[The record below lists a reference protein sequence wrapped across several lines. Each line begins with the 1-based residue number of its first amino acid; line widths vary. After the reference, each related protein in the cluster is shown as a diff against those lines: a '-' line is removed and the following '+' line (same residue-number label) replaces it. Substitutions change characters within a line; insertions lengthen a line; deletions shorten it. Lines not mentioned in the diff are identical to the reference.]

1 MDNLTE
7 KIKARHNRLASFYD
21 PLMGAMDMMIR
32 KSDQEKLFSLA
43 RGKVLEVG
51 VGTGRNFP
59 FYPVGIEGVTAIDYS
74 PRMLEKARSKL
85 HQSRVSVTLLEMD
98 AQNMAFADQSFDT
111 VVTACVFCS
120 VPDPIKGL
128 HEIRRVLKPDGRL
141 VMLEHV
147 RSENE
152 ALGKVMD
159 FVNPVFLN
167 IFGSNINRR
176 TVENVQAAGF
186 AIEKVEKFNDIM
198 RFIIA
203 RP

>member
-1 MDNLTE
+1 MDNLTK
-7 KIKARHNRLASFYD
+7 KIKTRHNRLASFYD
-21 PLMGAMDMMIR
+21 PLMGAMDMMI
-32 KSDQEKLFSLA
+32 KSSDQGKLFSLVK
-43 RGKVLEVG
+43 GKVLEVG
-51 VGTGRNFP
+51 VGTGRNFS
-59 FYPVGIEGVTAIDYS
+59 FYSSGIDITAIDYS
-74 PRMLEKARSKL
+74 PRMLEKARSKV
-85 HQSRVSVTLLEMD
+85 HQARVPVTLLEMD

-120 VPDPIKGL
+120 VPDAIKGL
-128 HEIRRVLKPDGRL
+128 KEIRRVLKSDGRL

-147 RSENE
+147 RSENA

-159 FVNPVFLN
+159 WLNPAFVG

-186 AIEKVEKFNDIM
+186 TIERVEKFSHIM

-203 RP
+203 RL

>member
-7 KIKARHNRLASFYD
+7 KIKARHNRIASFYD
-21 PLMGAMDMMIR
+21 PLMVAMDMMIK
-32 KSDQEKLFSLA
+32 KSDQEKLFSMV

-59 FYPVGIEGVTAIDYS
+59 FYPPGIEITAIDYS
-74 PRMLEKARSKL
+74 PRMLEKARGKV
-85 HQSRVSVTLLEMD
+85 HQARTPITLLEMD
-98 AQNMAFADQSFDT
+98 AQNMAFADHSFDT

-120 VPDPIKGL
+120 VPDAIKGL
-128 HEIRRVLKPDGRL
+128 KEIRRVLKPDGRL

-147 RSENE
+147 RSENA

-159 FVNPVFLN
+159 WLNPVFLN
-167 IFGSNINRR
+167 IFGTNINRR
-176 TVENVQAAGF
+176 TVENVQTVGF
-186 AIEKVEKFNDIM
+186 TIEKVEKFSHIM
-198 RFIIA
+198 RLIVA